1 MWEKFNR
8 KIWIGVILLVAVTVI
23 AGCSGSAGPSGPAG
37 PAGPTGPAGPQG
49 AVGPVGPAGA
59 DGADGADGPAGPA
72 GPAGAAGAAGEGG
85 AAQVTCV
92 ECHDD
97 TSLITGM
104 QTAWSESVHGT
115 GESYVRGTSA
125 GCAGCHSGAS
135 FSDMVVAGLAPN
147 EVEAGDP
154 NPTRQDCR
162 ACHEIHTSYTGED
175 WALAATDPVVLY
187 ALEDATFDGGMGNL
201 CVNCHQPRRA
211 IEATDGI
218 VNWSSTHY
226 GPHHGPQSAIL
237 LGIGGAGVEG
247 SPSVHT
253 LVVADTCVTCHM
265 GEGDDHTFEASVA
278 TCQACH
284 ADAENLDIHGIQ
296 TEVQAMLDE
305 LKEALV
311 AKGMLDEEEDEAIVG
326 EYPEAEAAALWNYIT
341 IAHEDKSLGV
351 HNGPYTK
358 ALLEASLATLGE

>member
-1 MWEKFNR
+1 MWKKFFTR
-8 KIWIGVILLVAVTVI
+8 KIWIGVILLVAVAVI
-23 AGCSGSAGPSGPAG
+23 AGCSGSAGPEGPAG

-49 AVGPVGPAGA
+49 AVGPDGA
-59 DGADGADGPAGPA
+59 DGADGAAGDMA
-72 GPAGAAGAAGEGG
+72 VGAL
-85 AAQVTCV
+85 TCT
-92 ECHDD
+92 ECHND
-97 TSLITGM
+97 TSLITGK

-115 GESYVRGTSA
+115 GESYGRGTSA
-125 GCAGCHSGAS
+125 GCAGCHSGGA
-135 FSDMVVAGLAPN
+135 FSDMVAAGLAPN
-147 EVEAGDP
+147 ELEAGDP
-154 NPTRQDCR
+154 DPTRQDCR
-162 ACHEIHTSYTGED
+162 TCHEIHTSYTGED
-175 WALAATDPVVLY
+175 WALETTDPVVLY

-211 IEATDGI
+211 IAATDGI
-218 VNWSSTHY
+218 VDWSSTHY
-226 GPHHGPQSAIL
+226 GPHHGPQSSML
-237 LGIGGAGVEG
+237 LGIGGAGDVEG
-247 SPSVHT
+247 SPSMHAT
-253 LVVADTCVTCHM
+253 IVADTCVTCHM

-284 ADAENLDIHGIQ
+284 ADAENFDINGLQ

-311 AKGMLDEEEDEAIVG
+311 AEGMLDEEEDEAILG

-351 HNGPYTK
+351 HNPAYTK